1 MSLLKLSFQRVIS
14 VAHDAV
20 EEMLRS
26 VTAMSGSSFWT
37 KNEVCFI
44 QIIREEACLTS
55 FTNQQSGLWRR
66 ADLGSKLGATTLKL
80 VSWLWA
86 NDLTP

>member
-1 MSLLKLSFQRVIS
+1 MSLLKLSFQRV
-14 VAHDAV
+14 VLAAHYTV

-26 VTAMSGSSFWT
+26 VTVMSGSSFCT

-44 QIIREEACLTS
+44 EIMREKACLTS
-55 FTNQQSGLWRR
+55 FTNQQSALWRR
-66 ADLGSKLGATTLKL
+66 ADLDSKLGATPVKL
-80 VSWLWA
+80 VAWLWA